1 VNIDKLIVELIAKN
15 NGKWTWYQLERALTC
30 RGSDGTV
37 NAVAEAEAL
46 IKAGLLTTKLDPAYP
61 APLYLIT
68 EEGLLFLES
77 GL

>member
-1 VNIDKLIVELIAKN
+1 VNIEKVIVELIARN
-15 NGKWTWYQLERALTC
+15 DGKWTWYQLERALTG

-46 IKAGLLTTKLDPAYP
+46 IKAGLLETKLDPAYP
-61 APLYLIT
+61 APLYFIT
-68 EEGLLFLES
+68 KRGLLFLES

>member
-1 VNIDKLIVELIAKN
+1 MNIEKVIVELIAKN
-15 NGKWTWYQLERALTC
+15 NGKWTWYQLERALTS

-46 IKAGLLTTKLDPAYP
+46 IKVGLLATKLDPAYP
-61 APLYLIT
+61 APLYFIT
-68 EEGLLFLES
+68 KKGLLFLEN